1 MAMMTVDKMNSFDWG
16 LTAPRCVDLG
26 VQKKNVGE
34 MWYRFFFSFFFAP
47 MSHAWHVLRS
57 GRLFFVREGG
67 RARDDVRLYFCLLI
81 IARL

>member
-34 MWYRFFFSFFFAP
+34 MWYRFFF
-47 MSHAWHVLRS
+47 
-57 GRLFFVREGG
+57 FFVCAHVSRMARSSQRAVIFCKGG
-67 RARDDVRLYFCLLI
+67 GGARDDVRLYFCLLI